1 MRIRRMVFGMLTVVL
16 ALVILVAIF
25 TNRTSQLT
33 DIVSEDFLVSQPS
46 IQIEKVNGTEH
57 TTLDISKSSQ
67 QEILSLLTQL
77 NIRKT
82 DTTYHLSEAD
92 YRITSKSNR
101 DFELY
106 LFLDEN
112 ILIINDHKK
121 GYLVTDETFME
132 RVEALVQ

>member
-82 DTTYHLSEAD
+82 DTTYRLSEAD
-92 YRITSKSNR
+92 YRITSKTNR

-112 ILIINDHKK
+112 ILVINDHKK

-132 RVEALVQ
+132 RVEALIQ